1 MTMDEL
7 TCERELFQK
16 GYRLVA
22 GADEVGRGPLAGPV
36 VAAAVILPLEEE
48 KRILGIDDSK
58 KLSKKK
64 RKSLAEKIKESAVA
78 YAIEE
83 VDEETIDKIN
93 ILQATRLAMKRA
105 IEKLSPRPDLVLTD
119 GNMTLDISVPQES
132 VVKGDAKI
140 ASIGAAS
147 ILAKV
152 YRDALMEKYAE
163 AFPYYGFE
171 RNAGYGTRAHIEAIR
186 EMGICTIHRRT
197 FIKKFWDGKRKIGP
211 QNI

>member
-64 RKSLAEKIKESAVA
+64 RKSLAEKIKETAVA

-105 IEKLSPRPDLVLTD
+105 IEKLSPRPDFVLTD

-197 FIKKFWDGKRKIGP
+197 FIKKFWDGKRKTEP

>member
-1 MTMDEL
+1 MDEL
-7 TCERELFQK
+7 IYERECSKK
-16 GYRLVA
+16 GYKLVA
-22 GADEVGRGPLAGPV
+22 GVDEVGRGPLAGPV

-58 KLSKKK
+58 KLSAKK
-64 RKSLAEKIKESAVA
+64 REALAEKIKEVALA

-83 VDEETIDKIN
+83 VGEDVIDEIN

-105 IEKLSPRPDLVLTD
+105 IEKLAPCPDFVVTD
-119 GNMTLDISVPQES
+119 GNMTLDILIPQES

-152 YRDALMEKYAE
+152 HRDALMTSYAKE
-163 AFPYYGFE
+163 FPYYGFE
-171 RNAGYGTRAHIEAIR
+171 RNAGYGTKAHIEAIKER
-186 EMGICTIHRRT
+186 GICKIHRET
-197 FIKKFWDGKRKIGP
+197 FVKKFWDGTRKI
-211 QNI
+211 